1 MPVLAC
7 QEHDVG
13 LLPSL
18 MTLRFLVSHP
28 RSFRAKVKPSQ
39 WTQEY
44 RAAMKSH
51 IRTKGPTFPARLRG
65 PRAAGRVLDSI
76 KNITSELE
84 DLQADIY
91 SRMGGPIE
99 MLEGFSRR
107 ERESAERALS
117 DFKLALD
124 QLRYVLWL
132 SLEPRRGELPEKETA
147 ARTETP
153 ARLAPPEEPSAE
165 APTSASFFDRL
176 DVVIEAY
183 MNKNAASGSATRKRL
198 KN

>member
-1 MPVLAC
+1 
-7 QEHDVG
+7 
-13 LLPSL
+13 
-18 MTLRFLVSHP
+18 
-28 RSFRAKVKPSQ
+28 
-39 WTQEY
+39 
-44 RAAMKSH
+44 MKSH
-51 IRTKGPTFPARLRG
+51 IRTKGPTFPTRLRG
-65 PRAAGRVLDSI
+65 PRAASRVLDSI
-76 KNITSELE
+76 KNITGELE
-84 DLQADIY
+84 DLQAEIY

-99 MLEGFSRR
+99 MLESFSRR

-132 SLEPRRGELPEKETA
+132 SWEPRPAELPEKETT
-147 ARTETP
+147 ARTDPSPPRSE
-153 ARLAPPEEPSAE
+153 ARLVPQEGSSAE

-183 MNKNAASGSATRKRL
+183 MNKNTPPDSAPRKRL

>member
-1 MPVLAC
+1 M
-7 QEHDVG
+7 
-13 LLPSL
+13 
-18 MTLRFLVSHP
+18 RF
-28 RSFRAKVKPSQ
+28 
-39 WTQEY
+39 
-44 RAAMKSH
+44 
-51 IRTKGPTFPARLRG
+51 RG
-65 PRAAGRVLDSI
+65 PRAASRVLDSI

-84 DLQADIY
+84 DLQAEIY
-91 SRMGGPIE
+91 NRMGGPIE

-132 SLEPRRGELPEKETA
+132 SKEPRTGELPEKETT
-147 ARTETP
+147 ARTETRAP
-153 ARLAPPEEPSAE
+153 RSEVGLAPPEDSSAQ

-183 MNKNAASGSATRKRL
+183 MNKNAASGSAPRKRL

>member
-1 MPVLAC
+1 
-7 QEHDVG
+7 
-13 LLPSL
+13 
-18 MTLRFLVSHP
+18 
-28 RSFRAKVKPSQ
+28 
-39 WTQEY
+39 
-44 RAAMKSH
+44 MKSH
-51 IRTKGPTFPARLRG
+51 IRTKGSTFPMRLRG

-76 KNITSELE
+76 KSITSELE

-91 SRMGGPIE
+91 SRMGGPVE

-107 ERESAERALS
+107 ERESAERAIS
-117 DFKLALD
+117 EFKLALD

-132 SLEPRRGELPEKETA
+132 SLEPRPGELLEKGTMS
-147 ARTETP
+147 RTETN
-153 ARLAPPEEPSAE
+153 PPGQVSLEPPGKPPAE

-183 MNKNAASGSATRKRL
+183 MNKNASSGAAPRKRL

>member
-1 MPVLAC
+1 
-7 QEHDVG
+7 
-13 LLPSL
+13 
-18 MTLRFLVSHP
+18 
-28 RSFRAKVKPSQ
+28 
-39 WTQEY
+39 
-44 RAAMKSH
+44 MKSH
-51 IRTKGPTFPARLRG
+51 IRTKGPTFPTRLRG
-65 PRAAGRVLDSI
+65 PRAASRVLDSI
-76 KNITSELE
+76 KNITGELE
-84 DLQADIY
+84 DLQAEIY

-99 MLEGFSRR
+99 MLESFSRR

-132 SLEPRRGELPEKETA
+132 SREPRATELPEKEVTA
-147 ARTETP
+147 QTELRAP
-153 ARLAPPEEPSAE
+153 RSEVRLAPPEEPSAE

-183 MNKNAASGSATRKRL
+183 MNKSTPPDSPPRKRL

>member
-1 MPVLAC
+1 
-7 QEHDVG
+7 
-13 LLPSL
+13 
-18 MTLRFLVSHP
+18 
-28 RSFRAKVKPSQ
+28 
-39 WTQEY
+39 
-44 RAAMKSH
+44 MKSH
-51 IRTKGPTFPARLRG
+51 IRTKGSTFPMRLRG

-84 DLQADIY
+84 DLQAEIY
-91 SRMGGPIE
+91 NRMGGPVE
-99 MLEGFSRR
+99 MFEGFSRR
-107 ERESAERALS
+107 ERESAERAFS

-132 SLEPRRGELPEKETA
+132 SLEPRPGELPEKETVS
-147 ARTETP
+147 RTETNRP
-153 ARLAPPEEPSAE
+153 AGQVSLEPPEKPAAE

-183 MNKNAASGSATRKRL
+183 MNKNASSGPAPRKRL